1 LVAEGARIGQYQFNF
16 NGLESFDQN
25 ISIVLEDLLENK
37 SINVGS
43 EREYT
48 FDVNEENIGSLSSR
62 FRITISAPKLN
73 TLVKATGESL
83 CEDKA
88 TASITIKDSEEGVQ
102 YSATWKGEKLSG
114 TEVGTGSTI
123 QLSVNATTLGLGE
136 NTITVWATSGFCSQ
150 AALIE
155 SPVISK
161 IGKDEISSVLD
172 GVICNEG
179 TTTLGAAGAG
189 DGGFYN
195 WYEDL
200 ASQQPIAGQQGGEF
214 ITPVLIKSKTYYVAA
229 VNSLGCESERVA
241 VTAVVSYPTEVSLT
255 LIDDL
260 TLKSSQVT
268 GNQWYLNNIL
278 IENETLDVLQAT
290 EPGVYTLTVNQGG
303 CIMSMSREISEIAF
317 EGGTNV
323 ESVIK
328 IYPNP
333 TQDKVRVQVRSKNVS
348 VKAIILSSTGME
360 MESKNL
366 TGDND
371 VKEGE
376 FDLVKY
382 SAGIYTIRI
391 MDGSKQVIKK
401 IAKVN

>member
-1 LVAEGARIGQYQFNF
+1 M
-16 NGLESFDQN
+16 
-25 ISIVLEDLLENK
+25 LEDLLENK

-43 EREYT
+43 EKVYA
-48 FDVNEENIGSLSSR
+48 FAVNEENIGSLSSR
-62 FRITISAPKLN
+62 FRITISAPKVN

-83 CEDKA
+83 CEDKT
-88 TASITIKDSEEGVQ
+88 TALITIKDSEEGVQ

-114 TEVGTGSTI
+114 TEVGTGSSI
-123 QLSVNATTLGLGE
+123 QLSVDATTLGLGE
-136 NTITVWATSGFCSQ
+136 NTITVWATSGLCSQ

-161 IGKDEISSVLD
+161 IGKDEVSSVLD

-179 TTTLGAAGAG
+179 TTTLGATGAG

-200 ASQQPIAGQQGGEF
+200 ASQEPIAGQQSGEF
-214 ITPVLIKSKTYYVAA
+214 ITPVLTKTKTYYVAA

-241 VTAVVSYPTEVSLT
+241 VNAVVSYPNEVSLT

-260 TLKSSQVT
+260 TLKSSHET
-268 GNQWYLNNIL
+268 GNQWYLNDVL
-278 IENETLDVLQAT
+278 IENETLDVLHAT
-290 EPGVYTLTVNQGG
+290 EPGIYTLTVNQGG
-303 CIMSMSREISEIAF
+303 CIMSTSREISEMAF

-333 TQDKVRVQVRSKNVS
+333 TQDKVRIQVRSKNES
-348 VKAIILSSTGME
+348 VKAVILSSTGIE

-366 TGDND
+366 TGDNG

-376 FDLVKY
+376 FDLVQY
-382 SAGIYTIRI
+382 SAGIYNIRI
-391 MDGSKQVIKK
+391 IDGSKQLIKK